1 MLRVDTNLAL
11 STRWLDQEEDNLL
24 LPCNRNS
31 ILLDGTPSVLKVLSS
46 DQVPLLLTVQTLRH
60 PTLDLPLGMTVLG
73 LERIALESDLNVA
86 KVHAAN
92 LFPI

>member
-1 MLRVDTNLAL
+1 MLRVDTNVAL
-11 STRWLDQEEDNLL
+11 STRWLDQEEDNIL

-31 ILLDGTPSVLKVLSS
+31 ILLDGTPSVVKVLSS
-46 DQVPLLLTVQTLRH
+46 DQVPLLLTVQTLRQ

-92 LFPI
+92 FFPI